1 MRQPR
6 SHMMGPIVVRHLS
19 AWIFAVLAVTVVAG
33 SARAEDRSLVDK
45 VVAVVN
51 ESVILSSELRM
62 RVAPLAAE
70 LQNVSDKRE
79 RARRQ
84 SKLESGALDDMIN
97 EELIHQAA
105 VESKLEVSAK
115 EVQNALEEIKRQN
128 KLDDNQLAEALRMQG
143 YSLASYRSDVR
154 KQILRM
160 RAINMLVRPRVT
172 ITDDDVKAKYDE
184 MSRRSAAISKVRLS
198 HVLIA
203 LPQKPTEQQLSAAKD
218 KAAMVVN
225 KARSGSKFSELAE
238 KFSDDERTKPIGGD
252 LGWIERGSIDTEWE
266 VVVFSM
272 SKGETRGPISG
283 PSGLHVFHVTDVEQT
298 AQKKFDEVK
307 EKIRN
312 DLYRREMDRQ
322 TKLWLDELRKKAHIE
337 KKL

>member
-1 MRQPR
+1 
-6 SHMMGPIVVRHLS
+6 MGPTVVRHVC
-19 AWIFAVLAVTVVAG
+19 AWVFAVLAVCVAAG
-33 SARAEDRSLVDK
+33 HARADDKSRTIVDK

-51 ESVILSSELRM
+51 EAVILSSELRM

-70 LQNVSDKRE
+70 LQSVSDRRE
-79 RARRQ
+79 RERRH
-84 SKLESGALDDMIN
+84 SKLESGALEDMVN

-128 KLDDNQLAEALRMQG
+128 KLDDNQLAEALSMQG
-143 YSLASYRSDVR
+143 YSLASYRGDVR

-172 ITDDDVKAKYDE
+172 ITDDDIKAKYDE
-184 MSRRSAAISKVRLS
+184 MSRRSAAVSKVRLS

-203 LPQKPTEQQLSAAKD
+203 LPQKPTEQQLAAAKE
-218 KAAMVVN
+218 KAAVVVN
-225 KARSGSKFSELAE
+225 KSRSGEKFSELAE

-252 LGWIERGSIDTEWE
+252 LGWIERGTIDTEWE
-266 VVVFSM
+266 VIVFSM
-272 SKGETRGPISG
+272 SKGETRGPING
-283 PSGLHVFHVTDVEQT
+283 PAGLHVFHLSDIEK
-298 AQKKFDEVK
+298 AADKKFDEVK
-307 EKIRN
+307 EQIRN